1 MTNEEAKELLRRY
14 RLGECSEE
22 ESRTIEEW
30 YASLEN
36 NSDWEWSEEDKNAFK
51 SMLRSRIL
59 SEVARER
66 THISAARKIRMRW
79 QVAAAAVVFV
89 IASIAAYTLFFR
101 GEKQPLIA
109 QTSGRDTLL
118 AVHDVLPGKTGAILT
133 LGNGSK
139 ISLDSTQN
147 GKLATQGAT
156 SILNNNGTLRYS
168 EAVNTGGIQ
177 AYNTI
182 TTPKGREYAVI
193 LSDGTRVWLNAA
205 SSVHYPVTFFE
216 SAVRTVEMSG
226 EAYFEVAE
234 KINRT
239 GEKVPFVV
247 RIKHENGEKE
257 EVQVLGTHFNVNA
270 YDEEPGT
277 AVTLLEGAVRVT
289 KAGLQPV
296 LIQPGQQA
304 QISKYISVEKNAD
317 IESVMAW
324 KNGRFLFRRAG
335 IQTIMRQ
342 AARWYDIE
350 INYPGK
356 VPDDTLS
363 GGISKNVKLSEFLK
377 ILEYSEINVTINN
390 KVVEIRP
397 AEAGKL

>member
-1 MTNEEAKELLRRY
+1 MTNEEAKELLIRY

-22 ESRTIEEW
+22 ERQTIEEW

-36 NSDWEWSEEDKNAFK
+36 SSDWEWSEEDKKAFK
-51 SMLRSRIL
+51 SILHSRIM

-66 THISAARKIRMRW
+66 SLTSSTRKIWMRW
-79 QVAAAAVVFV
+79 QIAAAVVVFA
-89 IASIAAYTLFFR
+89 IASVVAYVLFFR
-101 GEKQPLIA
+101 GEKQPPIA
-109 QTSGRDTLL
+109 QTSGRETLL
-118 AVHDVLPGKTGAILT
+118 TVHDVLPGRTGAILT
-133 LGNGSK
+133 LDNGSK
-139 ISLDSTQN
+139 ISLDSTRN

-156 SILNNNGTLRYS
+156 SILNNNGMLRYS
-168 EAVNTGGIQ
+168 EAANAGGIQ
-177 AYNTI
+177 TYNTI
-182 TTPKGREYAVI
+182 TTPNGREYAVV

-216 SAVRTVEMSG
+216 SATRTIEMSG

-234 KINRT
+234 KISKT
-239 GEKVPFVV
+239 GEKVPFTV
-247 RIKHENGEKE
+247 RIKHENGEEE
-257 EVQVLGTHFNVNA
+257 EVQVLDTHFNVNA
-270 YDEEPGT
+270 YDEEAGT

-324 KNGRFLFRRAG
+324 KNGRFLFKKAG

-356 VPDDTLS
+356 IPADTLS

-377 ILEYSEINVTINN
+377 ILEYSEIDVSINN